1 MKLTQIL
8 ATTALAFSLAA
19 TAQTPDATDK
29 ITDCSKSPTRTARVD
44 CTQAHMQVKTIYLTN
59 VSGVSGQNDANEIL
73 VAVRN
78 VFDPSM
84 KVFLVASKNAI
95 VVATY
100 PEEIARVEALIHE
113 LDRPRKTYRLTF
125 TLTDSDGGKRVGSQ
139 HFSLD
144 AVAGQET
151 YLKQGTKIPVVTG
164 TFSSADSKTGVG
176 VQTQDTYLDVGMN
189 IDVTVNELAH
199 GAVLRSK
206 IEQSSVDP
214 ATAANQ
220 DPIVRQSVISG
231 VSTVMLDKPQQLGS
245 LDIPNTTHK
254 LDIEVLVEQLP

>member
-8 ATTALAFSLAA
+8 AATALAFSLAA
-19 TAQTPDATDK
+19 TAQTLDATDK
-29 ITDCSKSPTRTARVD
+29 ITDCSKSPTRTARMD
-44 CTQAHMQVKTIYLTN
+44 CTQAHMQVKTVYLSN
-59 VSGVSGQNDANEIL
+59 VSGQNEANEIL
-73 VAVRN
+73 VTIRN
-78 VFDPSM
+78 TFDPSM

-125 TLTDSDGGKRVGSQ
+125 TLTDSDGGKRIGSQ
-139 HFSLD
+139 HFSLN

-164 TFSSADSKTGVG
+164 TFSAADSKTGVG

-199 GAVLRSK
+199 GAVLKSK